1 MGRAARGK
9 QDKPPLARTP
19 GCHPCAGR
27 FRIGWRP
34 NNTHMQWDE
43 QESNAEGMRG
53 TGRTARGAH
62 KNAHSRDLHA
72 FRTHQRGLQAGW
84 RPSDSL
90 KLCCG
95 IWAMLCAHR
104 GGWARRP
111 WVQGWAARAFGPNA
125 HRHRSQRQSRQ
136 VPHALDRRARPHHP
150 RAHIEKKRRSS
161 KNVARR
167 ARIQR
172 AAVVGEQ
179 AHVLLGNGLCRR
191 SPGAAA
197 RDPPRSRQSAHMMWI
212 ENRVRCLAA
221 GSEADQARGGSKPA
235 LPRCSPVAAA
245 PRDPARSG
253 QSAHIQQPRERELVR
268 SPRARVGDC
277 ATEGGEVFFLQL
289 PTNGR
294 HYCT

>member
-1 MGRAARGK
+1 MSRAVRERIQRASRHDTNASNTHKVCPNNTLLTAHRGAMLRDRSPSPRSAHIRRLVHVVGCLGGWSEVGRAARGK

-104 GGWARRP
+104 GVGAGMGGESIRTKRTPAQLSTTVDTGPSCAR
-111 WVQGWAARAFGPNA
+111 QT
-125 HRHRSQRQSRQ
+125 
-136 VPHALDRRARPHHP
+136 
-150 RAHIEKKRRSS
+150 
-161 KNVARR
+161 
-167 ARIQR
+167 
-172 AAVVGEQ
+172 
-179 AHVLLGNGLCRR
+179 R
-191 SPGAAA
+191 SPA
-197 RDPPRSRQSAHMMWI
+197 PP
-212 ENRVRCLAA
+212 
-221 GSEADQARGGSKPA
+221 
-235 LPRCSPVAAA
+235 
-245 PRDPARSG
+245 
-253 QSAHIQQPRERELVR
+253 
-268 SPRARVGDC
+268 
-277 ATEGGEVFFLQL
+277 T
-289 PTNGR
+289 
-294 HYCT
+294 CTC

>member
-1 MGRAARGK
+1 VRSTNALSCTTHVYILRERKNGDRPRMSRAVRERIQRASRHHTNASNTHKVCPNNTLLTAHRGAMLRDRPPSPRSAHIRRLVHVVGCLGGWSEVGRAARGK

-125 HRHRSQRQSRQ
+125 HRHSSQRQSRQ

-150 RAHIEKKRRSS
+150 RAHVEKKR
-161 KNVARR
+161 
-167 ARIQR
+167 
-172 AAVVGEQ
+172 
-179 AHVLLGNGLCRR
+179 
-191 SPGAAA
+191 
-197 RDPPRSRQSAHMMWI
+197 
-212 ENRVRCLAA
+212 
-221 GSEADQARGGSKPA
+221 
-235 LPRCSPVAAA
+235 
-245 PRDPARSG
+245 
-253 QSAHIQQPRERELVR
+253 
-268 SPRARVGDC
+268 
-277 ATEGGEVFFLQL
+277 
-289 PTNGR
+289 
-294 HYCT
+294 